1 MITMRDLSRCG
12 GLQGRVFRPAPTVLG
27 RGSNPPLEPDHGPT
41 WSTKMQPLLSVPGV
55 PWSSV
60 PLLQIEV
67 KESFWVVVDC
77 WPTQGAVSVQSPL
90 IPGALGAYWGSV
102 GNHEMLFGPGW

>member
-1 MITMRDLSRCG
+1 MWWFAGAGFQTRPYG
-12 GLQGRVFRPAPTVLG
+12 FGAGFKPAPT
-27 RGSNPPLEPDHGPT
+27 PDHGPS

-55 PWSSV
+55 PMLSV
-60 PLLQIEV
+60 PLLQRVV
-67 KESFWVVVDC
+67 KESFWDVVAC
-77 WPTQGAVSVQSPL
+77 WPTQGAASVQSPL